1 MATFHL
7 ARFSA
12 AYTPDDTEEE
22 IDLVRPQDLLTAPP
36 ERTWEHTSAQFDLIG
51 RAYGLDLPTGN
62 ARLTLRFEVARR
74 APGVALLERRLRL
87 LELAANLHRRGLLT
101 LCEAWHENAPLLI
114 TRWQCTVAACTVR
127 RLTSD
132 DAPSVPGAWGAASIE
147 LILTNPENN

>member
-22 IDLVRPQDLLTAPP
+22 ILLVTPQDMLTEPP
-36 ERTWEHTSAQFDLIG
+36 GRTWENPTAQFDLIG
-51 RAYGLDLPTGN
+51 REYGLDLPTGN
-62 ARLTLRFEVARR
+62 ARLNLRFEVACR
-74 APGVALLERRLRL
+74 APSVALLERRLRL
-87 LELAANLHRRGLLT
+87 LELAANLHRRGRLT

-127 RLTSD
+127 RLASD
-132 DAPSVPGAWGAASIE
+132 AAPSVPGAWGAASVE
-147 LILTNPENN
+147 LILTNPEND